1 MMGQDEF
8 DAWCERLD
16 LSDEAIAVV
25 ADIRA
30 SAPARRVASTHTSA
44 ATRYYSD
51 KMGWALGTESRTI
64 ELPVAC
70 DMDNDDDIIEYYDQ
84 PPKIW
89 LSYRSPTGRK
99 MAPIETTLDFFEI
112 GRDWGGWIECKPEEK
127 LVELAA
133 HNPNHYRR
141 GPNGRWCCPPGD
153 DYAAKLGLRFRVIS
167 STDIDRAYQ
176 RNLDFMEAYLR
187 KRDKTVADAAAT
199 EILGL
204 MDKGGAA
211 PLSELLDNVRMATA
225 DDIYTL
231 MAARRLHVDMR
242 GAPLAEP
249 RRVWVFRSAA
259 MARAHAFVHGQ
270 PIGPPDV
277 MPVVR
282 IRVGEEID
290 WDGATWTIASAGRAT
305 GKIGLV
311 RTGDEGRGEAL
322 MVDRS
327 GIESLVRQGLITGIL
342 ERRQCEAERE
352 AQDLVARATDEEID
366 DALKKSRI
374 VLAHREGTGEGED
387 RVPETTRY
395 YWARRW
401 DNALDKY
408 GRRYAF
414 VGLLSGLRRSGNRGA
429 KHPPIVVALADG
441 FGSTVGQPEAERGE
455 DLDKLAEEHVLRFER
470 PDGGSRLAL
479 WGALCTA
486 CKDKGLQPM
495 SYETFCDRIRKRPA
509 HAQTKGR
516 RGSRAAYKHEPQYL
530 ELEDATPR
538 HGDRPWQ
545 VGHIDHSVG
554 GVELF
559 CPKTGKNLGT
569 CWITFLV
576 DAYSRR
582 ILAIYIAFCPP
593 SYVSCMM
600 VLRECVRRHGRLP
613 ETIVVDGGPEF
624 RSVTFERLIA
634 RYEKHKR
641 TRPTSKPRH
650 GSVCERLFG
659 TTMTQLIQHME
670 GNTEVRRYIRQV
682 TKGVDP
688 KRRGCWTLGALYHH
702 LCGWAYEVYDVAE
715 HRGILQSP
723 RAAYEEGM
731 RTGGEREH
739 LMIPYDK
746 DFIMATLPSTPKGTA
761 KVQGTSGVKVG
772 HIYYWTID
780 ETFRE
785 PGVAG
790 TSVKV
795 RRDPFDAGHIYAYVR
810 GEWRECAARYHYA
823 AFRGRPIHEV
833 EMASEELR
841 RRHEIV
847 NGRGIYQVTAECL
860 AEYLLGVKA
869 TETELARLRAAE
881 DRGVVATVMGGIAG
895 MDDAGGPLPIAEDPA
910 TGLSSL
916 GDRPARRHAAA
927 PEGGHEGGDD
937 GAEGND
943 EDDDND
949 DDDDDDDV
957 CEVYA

>member
-1 MMGQDEF
+1 MMSQDEF
-8 DAWCERLD
+8 DAWCDRLN
-16 LSDEAIAVV
+16 LSSEAIAVI

-30 SAPARRVASTHTSA
+30 SAPARRVASTHASA

-51 KMGWALGTESRTI
+51 KMGWSVGTESRTI
-64 ELPVAC
+64 ELAVAREK
-70 DMDNDDDIIEYYDQ
+70 DNDDDIIEYYDQ
-84 PPKIW
+84 PPKVW
-89 LSYRSPTGRK
+89 LSYLSPKGRK
-99 MAPIETTLDFFEI
+99 MAPIETTVDLFAI
-112 GRDWGGWIECKPEEK
+112 GRNWAGWFECKPEEK
-127 LVELAA
+127 LEELSA

-141 GPNGRWCCPPGD
+141 DPDGRWRCLPGD
-153 DYAAKLGLRFRVIS
+153 DHAATLGLRFHVIS
-167 STDIDRAYQ
+167 STDIDWIYQ
-176 RNLDFMEAYLR
+176 RNLIFMESYLR
-187 KRDKTVADAAAT
+187 KRDLTVADAAVA
-199 EILGL
+199 EIDDVMGT
-204 MDKGGAA
+204 GGAA
-211 PLSELLDNVRMATA
+211 PLSELLDRIHTATA

-231 MAARRLHVDMR
+231 LAARRLHVDLR
-242 GAPLAEP
+242 QEPLAEP

-259 MARAHAFVHGQ
+259 MARAHAFVQGQ
-270 PIGPPDV
+270 PILPGDGLSC
-277 MPVVR
+277 VR
-282 IRVGEEID
+282 MRVGEMID
-290 WDGATWTIASAGRAT
+290 WDGTPWRIASTGRAT

-311 RTGDEGRGEAL
+311 RVGDEGRGEVL
-322 MVDRS
+322 LVDRS
-327 GIESLVRQGLITGIL
+327 DVESLVRQGIITGISAQ
-342 ERRQCEAERE
+342 RQTEAEQE
-352 AQDLVARATDEEID
+352 AQDLVARATDKEID
-366 DALKKSRI
+366 EALAKSRM
-374 VLAHREGTGEGED
+374 VLARREGTDED
-387 RVPETTRY
+387 ADQTPESTFYR
-395 YWARRW
+395 WAGRW

-414 VGLLSGLRRSGNRGA
+414 VGLLSGLRRSGNRSV
-429 KHPPIVVALADG
+429 KHPALVATLADG
-441 FGSTVGQPEAERGE
+441 FGAAVGKAEAERGE
-455 DLDKLAEEHVLRFER
+455 ELDKLAEEHTLRFEK

-486 CKDKGLQPM
+486 CAAKGLQPI
-495 SYETFCDRIRKRPA
+495 SYETFCKRIRARPT
-509 HAQTKGR
+509 HTRTKGR
-516 RGSRAAYKHEPQYL
+516 FGSRVAYKHEPQYL
-530 ELEDATPR
+530 ELALTTPR
-538 HGDRPWQ
+538 HGDRPWET
-545 VGHIDHSVG
+545 GHIDHSPS

-569 CWITFLV
+569 CWITFLI

-582 ILAIYIAFCPP
+582 ILAIYIAFHPP

-613 ETIVVDGGPEF
+613 ETIVVDGAPEF

-641 TRPTSKPRH
+641 TRPTANPRH
-650 GSVCERLFG
+650 GSVCERVFG
-659 TTMTQLIQHME
+659 TTVTQLFQHME
-670 GNTEVRRYIRQV
+670 GNTEVRRYVRQV

-702 LCGWAYEVYDVAE
+702 LCGWAYEVYDGAE

-739 LMIPYDK
+739 LAIPYDK

-761 KVQGTSGVKVG
+761 KVQGASGVKVG

-780 ETFRE
+780 ETFRD

-810 GEWRECAARYHYA
+810 GRWRECAARYHYA
-823 AFRGRPIHEV
+823 AFRGRPIHEI

-847 NGRGIYQVTAECL
+847 NGRGTYQVTAERL
-860 AEYLLGVKA
+860 AAYLVEMKT

-881 DRGVVATVMGGIAG
+881 NSGVVATIMGGVAG
-895 MDDAGGPLPIAEDPA
+895 EDSVAGPLLVADDPA
-910 TGLSSL
+910 
-916 GDRPARRHAAA
+916 GDAA
-927 PEGGHEGGDD
+927 PFDGQPASPSPTDRRAAVRGDLAGDDEGGDD
-937 GAEGND
+937 A
-943 EDDDND
+943 D

-957 CEVYA
+957 LEEYA